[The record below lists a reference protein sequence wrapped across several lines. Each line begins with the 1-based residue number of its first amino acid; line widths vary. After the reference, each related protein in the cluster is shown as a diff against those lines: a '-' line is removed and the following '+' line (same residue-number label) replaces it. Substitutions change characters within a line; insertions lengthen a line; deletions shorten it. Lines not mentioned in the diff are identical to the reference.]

1 MFNKY
6 TKVAGRCPNYT
17 NCCVRLVLESPPP
30 LTPSS
35 SRMFLCPLS
44 ILSPLFLSSHLLPF
58 LPFSSPPPSTPSSLP
73 PSHPFPLSQDHED
86 PFYVVDLGRL
96 LELYCGWREAL
107 PTVSPF
113 YAVKCNDDPALL
125 KTLAALGTGFDC
137 ASKVV
142 YSCTNNRMC
151 SQHKE
156 SERLSVEGTHSGVLH
171 LASFFLIGT
180 CKQTLNVVL
189 V

>member
-1 MFNKY
+1 MSSFNS
-6 TKVAGRCPNYT
+6 V
-17 NCCVRLVLESPPP
+17 
-30 LTPSS
+30 PS
-35 SRMFLCPLS
+35 
-44 ILSPLFLSSHLLPF
+44 LPF
-58 LPFSSPPPSTPSSLP
+58 FTSPSLPPFLLPPPSTPSSLP

-156 SERLSVEGTHSGVLH
+156 GERLSVEGTHSGVLP
-171 LASFFLIGT
+171 LTSFFLIGT
-180 CKQTLNVVL
+180 CKQTMNVVL